1 MLEKYKTLLTKERL
15 QKANLT
21 LEEVEYVS
29 RNFAFY
35 KNDIFRFVMASND
48 TKSIAILKH
57 FVGLIIK
64 RKVLDIL
71 VCESEP
77 VKETNNEKGVRMDI
91 VAKCMDTFGNES
103 CVNLEI
109 QNYGSLESVSLRSQV
124 YAAKMVVSQV
134 RMGNNGYQFNEV
146 YQVMILKNVKSNK
159 KSFYHEYMYME
170 DNGNSVLPSNRMHLV
185 FVELDKLNQLDE
197 NNIDSWTEMEQ
208 LGYMIRYAHDENKR
222 DIIKLLKEKSEVL
235 KIMLD
240 KKEDFFSNMVA
251 DLNKMKAMFN
261 TLDQEDFER
270 KLEEVKEEG
279 MKQGIQRLLQIMYK
293 NGADL
298 EEISKLCS
306 MKIEDVKDMVE

>member
-1 MLEKYKTLLTKERL
+1 
-15 QKANLT
+15 
-21 LEEVEYVS
+21 
-29 RNFAFY
+29 
-35 KNDIFRFVMASND
+35 
-48 TKSIAILKH
+48 
-57 FVGLIIK
+57 
-64 RKVLDIL
+64 
-71 VCESEP
+71 
-77 VKETNNEKGVRMDI
+77 
-91 VAKCMDTFGNES
+91 
-103 CVNLEI
+103 
-109 QNYGSLESVSLRSQV
+109 
-124 YAAKMVVSQV
+124 
-134 RMGNNGYQFNEV
+134 
-146 YQVMILKNVKSNK
+146 
-159 KSFYHEYMYME
+159 
-170 DNGNSVLPSNRMHLV
+170 MHLV

-222 DIIKLLKEKSEVL
+222 DIIKLLEEKSEVL

-240 KKEDFFSNMVA
+240 KKEDFFSDMVA

-270 KLEEVKEEG
+270 KLEEVKEEGMQEG